1 MGQGGPFTHLARIC
15 MSGASKL
22 TALLRGPAQWG
33 ALRAKFLGLC
43 SMWLKPRGGLVQG
56 CQLYTCEASYIKTK
70 EMAQSS
76 HEIKHAIS
84 GGLLRSVSVGRSPP
98 ARPLCMQRPCCGVR
112 LM

>member
-1 MGQGGPFTHLARIC
+1 MPGLVGCAADADASGPT
-15 MSGASKL
+15 
-22 TALLRGPAQWG
+22 
-33 ALRAKFLGLC
+33 
-43 SMWLKPRGGLVQG
+43 VQG

-98 ARPLCMQRPCCGVR
+98 ALPLCMQRP
-112 LM
+112 

>member
-1 MGQGGPFTHLARIC
+1 MGQSGSFTNLARIC
-15 MSGASKL
+15 MCVPGKL
-22 TALLRGPAQWG
+22 TALLQMAE
-33 ALRAKFLGLC
+33 A
-43 SMWLKPRGGLVQG
+43 SEEIVQG

-98 ARPLCMQRPCCGVR
+98 VLLLWMLRPTRGVQLMNDCVTLSAETAVPCT
-112 LM
+112 